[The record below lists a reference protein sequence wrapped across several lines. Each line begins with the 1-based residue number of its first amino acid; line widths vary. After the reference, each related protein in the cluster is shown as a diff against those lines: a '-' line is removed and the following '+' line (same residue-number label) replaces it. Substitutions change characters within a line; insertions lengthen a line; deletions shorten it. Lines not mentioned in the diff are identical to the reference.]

1 VRKSM
6 IVGIFFL
13 LFGISILC
21 RVFFGWHI
29 PIFRT
34 FWALVLIYIGVRM
47 LFGGSWNW
55 SNSWKVK
62 DSENVVFDE
71 GDFRFEKDA
80 KNRFS
85 TVFGSSKV
93 DLTHAPND
101 GGDVHIDTVFGET
114 RVMIDPKQALRIRAN
129 AVFGEARMPND
140 DMVAFGTLNYKSPSS
155 ETTPTKL
162 KIHANVVFGSIRF
175 ESASEPTP
183 NASASPSKKDDDSE
197 D

>member
-1 VRKSM
+1 VAYSYLQNLLGIGSHLHRRPHVIWWQLELEQELESEGLRK
-6 IVGIFFL
+6 
-13 LFGISILC
+13 
-21 RVFFGWHI
+21 
-29 PIFRT
+29 
-34 FWALVLIYIGVRM
+34 
-47 LFGGSWNW
+47 
-55 SNSWKVK
+55 
-62 DSENVVFDE
+62 
-71 GDFRFEKDA
+71 
-80 KNRFS
+80 RFS